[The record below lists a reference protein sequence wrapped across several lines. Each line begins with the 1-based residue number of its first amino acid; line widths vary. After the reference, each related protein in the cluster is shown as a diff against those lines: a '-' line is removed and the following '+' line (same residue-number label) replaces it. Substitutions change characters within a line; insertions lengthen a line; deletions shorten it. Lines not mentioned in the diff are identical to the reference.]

1 MNKKPVYENI
11 PKELFSF
18 VDRSG
23 DIHDQKFDTKQIS
36 YFRDAFNRFC
46 KNKSSVVAAIILL
59 CLVLYAILV
68 PMFCETNYSLSLTDT
83 NYLNY
88 TKLAPKSKLLS
99 KIGIM
104 DGTKSLTLSEANKI
118 YVEAIGA
125 ETGFEVIKKVTDTTE
140 DANGKIAY
148 VCDVDT
154 YIAHGKRQDLKDQTW
169 LMNATHILLGNAG
182 GTVKSDFSKFW
193 RTRNGTADE
202 HTSFTIAYNLAMA
215 AKMAGAEV
223 DYSLV
228 WAAPHGDVDGD
239 GTGSFVA
246 WVHEIVK

>member
-1 MNKKPVYENI
+1 MKKNMNYNDIPAEKFKFVGVDAKLHDKKFE
-11 PKELFSF
+11 
-18 VDRSG
+18 
-23 DIHDQKFDTKQIS
+23 TKQIS

-46 KNKSSVVAAIILL
+46 KNKSSVVAAIIIL

-154 YIAHGKRQDLKDQTW
+154 YIY
-169 LMNATHILLGNAG
+169 
-182 GTVKSDFSKFW
+182 
-193 RTRNGTADE
+193 NGFMTMTLTAQE
-202 HTSFTIAYNLAMA
+202 YQKLQNWQKKAN
-215 AKMAGAEV
+215 
-223 DYSLV
+223 
-228 WAAPHGDVDGD
+228 
-239 GTGSFVA
+239 
-246 WVHEIVK
+246 